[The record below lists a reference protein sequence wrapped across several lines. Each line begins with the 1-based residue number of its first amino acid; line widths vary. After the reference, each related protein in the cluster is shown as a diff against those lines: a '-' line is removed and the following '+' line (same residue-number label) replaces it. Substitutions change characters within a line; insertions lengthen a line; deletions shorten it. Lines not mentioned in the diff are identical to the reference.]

1 MFSYYEDYGYSEAQ
15 HPEIDDL
22 ITETIDKI
30 KETIMLEIKDEIDN
44 QLHKAEIKQEEID
57 RLNESLRDRNKLIDD
72 LRNQV
77 KLLQADIDKKR
88 TEIPT
93 FEYELDEE
101 VWVAKSVEIE
111 ELVCS
116 TCNGKGRIEISTED
130 YGNLKINCPT
140 CECRTY
146 FSKGKNMQE
155 VVYDR
160 YAPQKYLIKG
170 INIQY
175 SSDGISVRYAI
186 ENRGFVDSKE
196 VFKTKEECIRY
207 CDVLNT
213 ECLYKAERRLKGI
226 EDIN

>member
-30 KETIMLEIKDEIDN
+30 KQTIELEVKNEIDK

-57 RLNESLRDRNKLIDD
+57 KLNKSLRDRNKMIDD
-72 LRNQV
+72 LRNQI

-88 TEIPT
+88 AEIPT
-93 FEYELDEE
+93 FEYELNEE
-101 VWVAKSVEIE
+101 VWVAKSVEIK

-116 TCNGKGRIEISTED
+116 TCNGKGCIEISTED
-130 YGNLKINCPT
+130 YGNVTINCPT

-146 FSKGKNMQE
+146 FFKGRNMKKVE
-155 VVYDR
+155 YYR
-160 YAPQKYLIKG
+160 YAPQKYPIKG
-170 INIQY
+170 INMQY

-186 ENRGFVDSKE
+186 ENEGFVDSKE

-207 CDVLNT
+207 CDVLNK

-226 EDIN
+226 GDIN

>member
-30 KETIMLEIKDEIDN
+30 KETIMLEVKNEIDN

-57 RLNESLRDRNKLIDD
+57 KLNKSLRDRNKMIDD

-77 KLLQADIDKKR
+77 KSLQADIDKKR

-101 VWVAKSVEIE
+101 VWVAKPTVMK
-111 ELVCS
+111 ELVCD

-130 YGNLKINCPT
+130 YGNIKINCPT
-140 CECRTY
+140 CEHRTY
-146 FSKGKNMQE
+146 FSKGKNMQKAE
-155 VVYDR
+155 YCS
-160 YAPQKYLIKG
+160 YAPQKYPIKG
-170 INIQY
+170 INMQY
-175 SSDGISVRYAI
+175 SSDGISVCYAI
-186 ENRGFVDSKE
+186 ENEGFVDCKE

-207 CDVLNT
+207 CDVLDK

-226 EDIN
+226 EDTY